1 MDTKQILDYY
11 INIGKNNTKKYKI
24 ALVANVRGKTKNYVD
39 FDSSSVINEY
49 FSCKRSIGGTLV
61 DLPIFLDN

>member
-24 ALVANVRGKTKNYVD
+24 ALVANVRGKTKKLCR
-39 FDSSSVINEY
+39 F
-49 FSCKRSIGGTLV
+49 
-61 DLPIFLDN
+61 

>member
-24 ALVANVRGKTKNYVD
+24 VL
-39 FDSSSVINEY
+39 F
-49 FSCKRSIGGTLV
+49 FSGHA
-61 DLPIFLDN
+61 P

>member
-49 FSCKRSIGGTLV
+49 FSLTLY
-61 DLPIFLDN
+61 

>member
-24 ALVANVRGKTKNYVD
+24 ALVANVRGKTK
-39 FDSSSVINEY
+39 II
-49 FSCKRSIGGTLV
+49 SILTVLR
-61 DLPIFLDN
+61 